1 MKLELPL
8 RLTMQEATTVL
19 GGLRQSIAQAQ
30 GAEVRLCAS
39 ALRELD
45 TAAISVLLQCR
56 RQARERGLSLVLES
70 VPQQLA
76 ALMALYGVA
85 ELFGLQT
92 AA

>member
-8 RLTMQEATTVL
+8 RLTMLEATTVL
-19 GGLRQSIAQAQ
+19 GGLGQAISQAQ
-30 GAEVRLCAS
+30 DAEVRLCAS
-39 ALRELD
+39 ALSELD

-56 RQARERGLSLVLES
+56 RRARERGLGLVLES
-70 VPQQLA
+70 VPPQLA

-92 AA
+92 SA

>member
-19 GGLRQSIAQAQ
+19 GGLRQYIAQAQ

-39 ALRELD
+39 ALRDLD

-70 VPQQLA
+70 VLQQLA